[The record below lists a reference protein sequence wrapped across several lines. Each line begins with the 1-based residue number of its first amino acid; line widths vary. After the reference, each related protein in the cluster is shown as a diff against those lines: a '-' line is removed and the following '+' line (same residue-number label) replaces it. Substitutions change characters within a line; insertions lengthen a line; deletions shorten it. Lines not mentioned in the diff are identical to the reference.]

1 VPTLSIDSFPGA
13 LLISDR
19 SGSISHLNAAAVQLS
34 GWKPAAI
41 RGQSLSAILI
51 PYSASAKSA
60 KKETLPWLAARS
72 KPARAWLLSPKG
84 RRVPVLARVLAASA
98 HAAHRTGA
106 TILVERCKPATA
118 SPRPSDALVALLSR
132 EEPFRAVFDG
142 SNVGVSLTDARGRF
156 LRVNETLCKLI
167 GYTSSELR
175 SKTMDALMHS
185 EDRGAAE
192 PIAGTH
198 SEGAAGQH
206 QDKRFIRKDGEM
218 VWLRLSRTP
227 LRIGEG
233 STHYYLAGLQDI
245 SALKSATENLRE
257 SEERFRSAF
266 DASAIGMGLVTPA
279 GKYLRV
285 NQALCD
291 FLGLEAEALIGFD
304 IADFNEPT
312 EYATI
317 VERRQQMIDG
327 LLPRYFSY
335 EKRFLHKSGRTLWGQ
350 LTVALVRNL
359 ADQPAYFVTL
369 VQDTTERHNAESTL
383 RESEYR
389 LRALVEG
396 LPVLMDAF
404 DENGLI
410 VAWNKECERV
420 TGYRAEEV
428 IGNPQALEWLY
439 PDPDY
444 RAAMLEDAQ
453 KHAMQAYRNRAW
465 DLRSKSGKIR
475 TVAWSNVGADVQIP
489 GWKEWGIGIDITER
503 RRLELALQQAS
514 EYEQRR
520 LGQEMHD
527 GLGQEL
533 AALALLAYSLASK
546 PDLADEP
553 VRQELDRLAQIARQ
567 AVRSGRAI
575 AHGLAP
581 LDESEGDLIEA
592 LRRMTQHHLA
602 EVSGTQV
609 VLEEHLSAELAIPA
623 TARSHLYR
631 IAQEALNNAIRHAKA
646 QAVKMELIV
655 TPRVVRLTI
664 SDDGKGFTARAERS
678 VGMGLKTMQNRATAI
693 GASLTIRTES
703 EAGTSI
709 TIECLNLSSTAE
721 HVIEPAAEDTERPSS
736 NSSGLVR

>member
-1 VPTLSIDSFPGA
+1 VPALSIDSFPGA
-13 LLISDR
+13 LLVSAR
-19 SGSISHLNAAAVQLS
+19 SGTVSHLNSAAVQLS
-34 GWKPAAI
+34 GWTPAAI
-41 RGQSLSAILI
+41 RGQALSAILI
-51 PYSASAKSA
+51 PHRTPPKSSKKKTAS
-60 KKETLPWLAARS
+60 WVAARG
-72 KPARAWLLSPKG
+72 KPVRAWLLSPKG
-84 RRVPVLARVLAASA
+84 RRVPVLVRALAA
-98 HAAHRTGA
+98 GA
-106 TILVERCKPATA
+106 PRSQSSGMTILIERGKPLATE
-118 SPRPSDALVALLSR
+118 PRPTGALVALLSR
-132 EEPFRAVFDG
+132 EKPFRAVFDG
-142 SNVGVSLTDARGRF
+142 SNVGVALTNASGRF
-156 LRVNETLCKLI
+156 IRVNETLCKLT
-167 GYTSSELR
+167 GYTSAELR
-175 SKTMDALMHS
+175 SMTLDALTYP

-192 PIAGTH
+192 PMAGAG
-198 SEGAAGQH
+198 SKSAAGQH
-206 QDKRFIRKDGEM
+206 QDKRFICKNGKT
-218 VWLRLSRTP
+218 VWLRQSRTP
-227 LRIGEG
+227 LRVGEEP
-233 STHYYLAGLQDI
+233 THHFLTGLQDI

-266 DASAIGMGLVTPA
+266 DASAIGMGLVTPE

-291 FLGLEAEALIGFD
+291 FLGLGADALIGCD
-304 IADFNEPT
+304 IADFNEPA
-312 EYATI
+312 EYETI
-317 VERRQQMIDG
+317 VQRRQQMIDG

-359 ADQPAYFVTL
+359 ADEPAYFVTL
-369 VQDTTERHNAESTL
+369 VQDMTERHNAEITL
-383 RESEYR
+383 RESEHR

-410 VAWNKECERV
+410 IAWNKECERV
-420 TGYRAEEV
+420 TGYSAEEV

-444 RAAMLEDAQ
+444 RAAMLEDAH
-453 KHAMQAYRNRAW
+453 KHATQAYRNRAW

-475 TVAWSNVGADVQIP
+475 TVAWSNVGADVHIP
-489 GWKEWGIGIDITER
+489 GWTEWGIGIDITER

-609 VLEEHLSAELAIPA
+609 VLEEHLTAELAIPA

-721 HVIEPAAEDTERPSS
+721 HVIEEAEQPSS
-736 NSSGLVR
+736 STSGVVR

>member
-1 VPTLSIDSFPGA
+1 VPALSIDSFPGA
-13 LLISDR
+13 LLLSDS
-19 SGSISHLNAAAVQLS
+19 SGTVSHLNAAAVQLS
-34 GWKPAAI
+34 GWTPTAI
-41 RGQSLSAILI
+41 RGRSLSTILV
-51 PYSASAKSA
+51 PHSAPAKNS
-60 KKETLPWLAARS
+60 KRKTLPWLAARS
-72 KPARAWLLSPKG
+72 KPVRAWLLSPKG
-84 RRVPVLARVLAASA
+84 RRVPILARALAPPTHPKQGS
-98 HAAHRTGA
+98 GM
-106 TILVERCKPATA
+106 TILVKRRKPPAGK
-118 SPRPSDALVALLSR
+118 PRLAGKLVALLSR
-132 EEPFRAVFDG
+132 EGPFRAVFDG
-142 SNVGVSLTDARGRF
+142 SNVGVSLADASGRF
-156 LRVNETLCKLI
+156 LRVNETLCKLT
-167 GYTSSELR
+167 GYTGTELR
-175 SKTMDALMHS
+175 GKTLDALTHP
-185 EDRGAAE
+185 EDRGLTE
-192 PIAGTH
+192 PVARARPQ
-198 SEGAAGQH
+198 GAAVQH
-206 QDKRFIRKDGEM
+206 QDKRFICKNGET

-227 LRIGEG
+227 LRLGEG
-233 STHYYLAGLQDI
+233 STHYFLIGLQDI
-245 SALKSATENLRE
+245 SALKSAAENLRE
-257 SEERFRSAF
+257 SEERFRSTF
-266 DASAIGMGLVTPA
+266 DASAIGMGLVTPE

-291 FLGLEAEALIGFD
+291 FLGLEADALIGFD
-304 IADFNEPT
+304 IANFNEPA

-359 ADQPAYFVTL
+359 AGEPACFVTL
-369 VQDTTERHNAESTL
+369 VQDTTERHNAEITL
-383 RESEYR
+383 RESEHR

-444 RAAMLEDAQ
+444 RTAMLEDAQ
-453 KHAMQAYRNRAW
+453 KHAAQAYRNRAW
-465 DLRSKSGKIR
+465 DLRTKSGKIR

-553 VRQELDRLAQIARQ
+553 VRQELDRLVQIARQ

-646 QAVKMELIV
+646 QAVRMELIV

-664 SDDGKGFTARAERS
+664 SDDGKGFSARAERS

-693 GASLTIRTES
+693 GASLSIKTES

-721 HVIEPAAEDTERPSS
+721 HVVEPAAEDTEQPSS
-736 NSSGLVR
+736 NSSGLVG